1 MEICIYLHP
10 IKTVSVCSCTLFTP
24 LHSLFTDGSPIT
36 NRDYWDSILEC
47 VNTAKPP
54 RVRHPYATPSSK
66 SSLQG
71 TLTSTYMGSFPPS
84 HLSVGPGR
92 KLWSFSKP
100 SSYVRYVVPLFV
112 ADKHKEPLS
121 LLVIMVNLSHPV
133 EADLWV
139 SQPLHHLHTCSS

>member
-1 MEICIYLHP
+1 MEICIYLY
-10 IKTVSVCSCTLFTP
+10 TLQKLYQFAHV
-24 LHSLFTDGSPIT
+24 HSSPPCIPYAQMDPPSPT
-36 NRDYWDSILEC
+36 ETTEDSILEC

-92 KLWSFSKP
+92 KL
-100 SSYVRYVVPLFV
+100 
-112 ADKHKEPLS
+112 
-121 LLVIMVNLSHPV
+121 
-133 EADLWV
+133 
-139 SQPLHHLHTCSS
+139 